1 MKTIL
6 KYIAIFFLFF
16 CIEVNAQE
24 AGTNSAIPGKTTIKG
39 RRELRK
45 DKRIKRHEK
54 HLEKSNEENFET
66 KSDKPFHKKRN
77 RKALRKQKDKEIKKK
92 G

>member
-1 MKTIL
+1 MKIIL

-16 CIEVNAQE
+16 CIELNAQE
-24 AGTNSAIPGKTTIKG
+24 AGTNSVVPSKTTAKG

-54 HLEKSNEENFET
+54 RAEKAKAENFET

-77 RKALRKQKDKEIKKK
+77 RKALKKQKNTEVRKK

>member
-1 MKTIL
+1 M
-6 KYIAIFFLFF
+6 
-16 CIEVNAQE
+16 NAQE
-24 AGTNSAIPGKTTIKG
+24 AGTNSAIPSKTTAKG

-54 HLEKSNEENFET
+54 RAEKKNAENFET
-66 KSDKPFHKKRN
+66 KADKPFHKKRN
-77 RKALRKQKDKEIKKK
+77 RKALKKQKNTEEVRKK